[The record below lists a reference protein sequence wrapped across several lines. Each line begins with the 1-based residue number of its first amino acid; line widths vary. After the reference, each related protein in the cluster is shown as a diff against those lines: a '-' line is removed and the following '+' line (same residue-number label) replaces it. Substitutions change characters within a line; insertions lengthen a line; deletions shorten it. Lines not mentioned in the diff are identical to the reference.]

1 METREVLKALQ
12 VASRR
17 PDNRLVL
24 KMSLMIMSSQEYKKQ
39 DGTKGYIYQGWDTKT
54 ESIIKFMSSRLLEKG
69 KPSEVLLTLTGFSA
83 FERLA

>member
-17 PDNRLVL
+17 PDNRLTL
-24 KMSLMIMSSQEYKKQ
+24 KLTLMIMGQQEYKRQ
-39 DGTKGYIYQGWDTKT
+39 DSTKSYIYQGWDSKS
-54 ESIIKFMSSRLLEKG
+54 ESIIKFGTSRILEKG
-69 KPSEVLLTLTGFSA
+69 KPAEVLLTLTGFNA

>member
-1 METREVLKALQ
+1 METKEVLKALQ

-24 KMSLMIMSSQEYKKQ
+24 KMTLMIMSSQEYKRQ
-39 DGTKGYIYQGWDTKT
+39 DGTKSYIYQGWDSKS
-54 ESIIKFMSSRLLEKG
+54 ESIIKFSSSRLLEKS
-69 KPSEVLLTLTGFSA
+69 KPAEVLLTLTGFSA